1 MCPRGSRV
9 LGSMWCAQRL
19 REETAETSSASRG
32 QPYSTFT
39 SWPLPHDARRQ
50 SANCLK
56 RGESTL
62 WVLSTCAGEED
73 CRCVNWSATQTQRC
87 QRHSYLP
94 QRKGISRATVLL
106 SAQDEAG
113 GSSPGQSVK
122 SYSGRKQKRVDLRS
136 QNSLRT
142 TNGPTTFTVQ

>member
-1 MCPRGSRV
+1 MCPRRSRV

-39 SWPLPHDARRQ
+39 CCKDPSPRCTQAIRKLSEKRRVNFMG
-50 SANCLK
+50 SLNLCW
-56 RGESTL
+56 RGRLQVCKLVSHPE
-62 WVLSTCAGEED
+62 
-73 CRCVNWSATQTQRC
+73 C

-136 QNSLRT
+136 QNSLRI
-142 TNGPTTFTVQ
+142 TNGPTTFTTVQ